1 MYNNIILL
9 YIQSIIRKAIY
20 IHLVT
25 MVKTQY
31 KKISALHFVRQ
42 LEYVFA
48 EHYSICR
55 KLALSR
61 MLLSLSHTMC
71 VAYVHTQVQSVIK
84 SLSLDSIDSR
94 GAVCHLKI
102 ALSLQTKAQL
112 TPSLHI
118 DFESVIFHLAC
129 NA

>member
-1 MYNNIILL
+1 M
-9 YIQSIIRKAIY
+9 QSIIRKAIY
-20 IHLVT
+20 IYLVT

-61 MLLSLSHTMC
+61 MLLDQSFTHHVRSICAHTS
-71 VAYVHTQVQSVIK
+71 TIS
-84 SLSLDSIDSR
+84 
-94 GAVCHLKI
+94 
-102 ALSLQTKAQL
+102 
-112 TPSLHI
+112 
-118 DFESVIFHLAC
+118 
-129 NA
+129 N